1 MGLSCELGRRKIGML
16 IEVLKSKIH
25 NATVTDTFID
35 YEGSIGID
43 EEIVELAGLR
53 EFEKVHVWNVSN
65 GERFETYVILEP
77 RGSRRITING
87 AAARLAHRGDKVI
100 IASFCFVSPD
110 EKVSPRIVILDS
122 NNVPKLK

>member
-1 MGLSCELGRRKIGML
+1 ML

-43 EEIVELAGLR
+43 EELMELTGLK
-53 EFEKVHVWNVSN
+53 EFEKVHVWNINN
-65 GERFETYVILEP
+65 GERFETYVIKEP

-87 AAARLAHRGDKVI
+87 AAARLVHKGDKVI
-100 IASFCFVSPD
+100 IASFCLVD
-110 EKVSPRIVILDS
+110 ENEKILPKIVVLDS
-122 NNVPKLK
+122 NNDPK